1 MEQWIVAC
9 NLKYYDVFNAF
20 KKLKRLDW
28 KQSVKSIAVG
38 DEVFIY
44 VGIPIKAVKYKCRV
58 NKINLCSAEID
69 DSEFVIDGEP
79 YENYGNYM
87 ELELLE
93 TYDDNL
99 YALNNLRKNGL
110 KGNIQGPRHASGLIK

>member
-1 MEQWIVAC
+1 MEQWIIAC

-58 NKINLCSAEID
+58 ID